1 MLSRHRVSRAAIE
14 LLKRFEGYRRHAA
27 QLPDGRWTLGY
38 GHTLTAREDA
48 EVTESDAEAL
58 LVYDLI
64 SVQHAVNENV
74 YAPISQNQFDALCS
88 FAFNIGIDNF
98 RRSQVLKR
106 LNAGAAVQAACAM
119 ELWRKADFEGERIVV
134 DALVRRRASEKALF
148 LTPAGDAWIPA
159 PSPLLRPIIDLD
171 ALDLVP
177 LRRPVE
183 LETSMEG
190 PKVTVRR
197 ENPPESAL
205 FAEPEPEPTPEP
217 IAAITAAAESV
228 AARLESIFPDPG
240 EEREL
245 FVEPEPELAPVEAVP
260 PAAEAL
266 AEPLTDVRPQAD
278 FAAPISASADTREP
292 EAPIEPPAP
301 APVVESVDLGLEP
314 EPADAE
320 LDIPQAPIFQR
331 FDRQQPQVAMDV
343 GPFEFIPSRPR
354 PTPQPRE
361 ASIVWDLLLVLLG
374 LAFLGFGVF
383 WGLSAR
389 PASAVGVIAPIMVAW
404 PAALAGVLFT
414 VVAVYRLLQRLG
426 REAERD

>member
-38 GHTLTAREDA
+38 GHTLTARAGA

-106 LNAGAAVQAACAM
+106 LNTGAAVQAACAM

-134 DALVRRRASEKALF
+134 DAMVRRRAAEKALF
-148 LTPAGDAWIPA
+148 LTPAGDAWVPA

-177 LRRPVE
+177 QRRPVE

-190 PKVTVRR
+190 PRVTVRR
-197 ENPPESAL
+197 EDTPESAL
-205 FAEPEPEPTPEP
+205 FAEPEPEPTPAP
-217 IAAITAAAESV
+217 IAAVTAAAEAV
-228 AARLESIFPDPG
+228 AGRLESLFPDVGQEP
-240 EEREL
+240 EPQP
-245 FVEPEPELAPVEAVP
+245 EPEPELAPVEAVP
-260 PAAEAL
+260 AEAEAL

-278 FAAPISASADTREP
+278 FAAPISTSAGVTEP
-292 EAPIEPPAP
+292 EAPVEPLTPAP
-301 APVVESVDLGLEP
+301 IVEPVTLEP
-314 EPADAE
+314 ETADAE

-331 FDRQQPQVAMDV
+331 FERPHPQVAMEIA
-343 GPFEFIPSRPR
+343 PSAFIPARRRPA
-354 PTPQPRE
+354 PQPRE
-361 ASIVWDLLLVLLG
+361 PSIVWDLLLVLLG
-374 LAFLGFGVF
+374 LAFLGFGTF

-389 PASAVGVIAPIMVAW
+389 PAPAGGVITPIMVAW
-404 PAALAGVLFT
+404 PAGLAGVLFA